1 MDEAHLYRGSGGAEV
16 ALLLRRLLGRL
27 RIGPERARF
36 ILTSASFSGN
46 AVEFAS
52 QLTGKDASH
61 WHHQTAEPVQYA
73 TPQVT
78 GTEAQ
83 MHALVNFGESIGT
96 EAEPTMP
103 HIDLL
108 AGVFDWGS
116 RDEDEPPQST

>member
-27 RIGPERARF
+27 RIGRERPLYPR
-36 ILTSASFSGN
+36 SASFSGN

-73 TPQVT
+73 TPP
-78 GTEAQ
+78 GP
-83 MHALVNFGESIGT
+83 GY
-96 EAEPTMP
+96 
-103 HIDLL
+103 
-108 AGVFDWGS
+108 GS
-116 RDEDEPPQST
+116 TDGRSREFW